1 MHVCTFLEVL
11 EDARYSSEVSL
22 IGISIEHTEKHV
34 ASAKTTG
41 QNKAMNISINPGLPE
56 SEMRCTFTEAAS
68 HWATNH
74 QCNVLILSGI
84 QWLQKQRDKQKI
96 CSHATST
103 HLS

>member
-22 IGISIEHTEKHV
+22 KGISIEHTEKHG

-41 QNKAMNISINPGLPE
+41 QIQGYEHQYQSWVAE

-96 CSHATST
+96 CSQATST